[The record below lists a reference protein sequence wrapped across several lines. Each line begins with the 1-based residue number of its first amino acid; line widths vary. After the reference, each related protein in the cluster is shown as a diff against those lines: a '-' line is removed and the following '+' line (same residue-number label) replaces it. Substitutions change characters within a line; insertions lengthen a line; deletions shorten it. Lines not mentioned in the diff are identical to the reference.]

1 MRSIFFFLAIFL
13 LSPSSWGEEIAVV
26 ADLEF
31 EDTVMALR
39 NSLNFII
46 LRDKELREDL
56 CRYPKLLVL
65 GPESYLRVRDRS
77 CPGQKR
83 YLGGILYP
91 ALLEVPAEVRLISP
105 LPSCNLLQRYGKSW
119 VVIHSRY
126 LEYYLEHLR
135 RCFSLQEI
143 RIKDHYDLTRA
154 LPRLRSLLRQ
164 EFRLLLLPDP
174 ILVSKKGRAFIRE
187 FLKREKPHGI
197 DLIGISEGQL
207 PSPAFLP
214 EIYARTVIQALE
226 MDLSLFYGGGL

>member
-1 MRSIFFFLAIFL
+1 MKVFFVRSIFFFLAIFL

-31 EDTVMALR
+31 EDTVVALR
-39 NSLNFII
+39 NSLDFII
-46 LRDKELREDL
+46 LRDRELREDL

-105 LPSCNLLQRYGKSW
+105 LPSCNLLRRYGKSW

-135 RCFSLQEI
+135 KCFFPG
-143 RIKDHYDLTRA
+143 RNPDKG
-154 LPRLRSLLRQ
+154 PLRSH
-164 EFRLLLLPDP
+164 
-174 ILVSKKGRAFIRE
+174 SC
-187 FLKREKPHGI
+187 
-197 DLIGISEGQL
+197 
-207 PSPAFLP
+207 PSTFAFLT
-214 EIYARTVIQALE
+214 EAG
-226 MDLSLFYGGGL
+226 LSPSSSPGSDSGKQ